1 MRVKSLKSLK
11 GGLVI
16 LGMIFLLLILW
27 SSNLATGSIGQSV
40 SGPNWIQF
48 RPGEEKVP
56 QINVIQSDFD
66 RVEFDVKV
74 LGMWSEELQ
83 TKGGVFNQLSIPE
96 YGITNVIGEPELPVI
111 RKMVQIPY
119 GAEVS
124 VEVMSS
130 EVSERSLEELGIKNR
145 IIPVQPPIPK
155 IEGAWEKAEFVIHE
169 DFYQT
174 DQFFPT
180 QLVRKGE
187 IGIIR
192 GHRFVAVEVY
202 PVSYNPKSGRVKL
215 YSNIKIRVNLVGSDQ
230 STTEGMLA
238 RYASPPFEELCQDL
252 FINYSTYA
260 DLLKGLPPLPIGYLI
275 IVHDNFQSQV
285 TPLADWKT
293 KKGFDVTVAT
303 TTQTGTT
310 TTSIKNYISQAY
322 NNWSIPPTYVLF
334 FGDVGFI
341 PTYTG
346 TASGTATDLY
356 YVKMDGDA
364 FADIGRG
371 RLPVRTAIEATD
383 MVNKLLYYED
393 PTLTDLEWMKHE
405 CFIASYDNYQI
416 SEGTHRYV
424 IQNYLLP
431 NGIIVDTLWER
442 LGANTAQ
449 ITASINA
456 GKSVVCY
463 SGHGST
469 TGWATGPYGQ
479 TDVRNLSNSD
489 EYPFVLS
496 HACLTGQFNQ
506 TECFGETWVKV
517 PNKGG
522 IAFWGAS
529 NYTYWD
535 EDDILE
541 KRMFQAAFAETCYS
555 IVSMTDKA
563 LWHLYNYYSGG
574 GLSLYYL
581 DAYNLLGDPSV
592 DLWTYIAD
600 SLFVDYPASIPQ
612 GSNTVTVTVQKFGSV
627 PVYGALVC
635 LYKEG
640 EVFETGYT
648 NINGEV
654 TLYPSPTTMSNIDVT
669 VTAHNCLPY
678 RGFMSVTSRIGDA
691 NNDGKIDVAD
701 VILLINY
708 LFIGGPPPDP
718 WVNGDVDCNGE
729 INSEDVV
736 FLINYLFQK
745 GPSPCT

>member
-1 MRVKSLKSLK
+1 MKVKSFKRLK
-11 GGLVI
+11 GRAAI
-16 LGMIFLLLILW
+16 LGVAFLLLVLGP
-27 SSNLATGSIGQSV
+27 SHSQAESIG
-40 SGPNWIQF
+40 NWIQF
-48 RPGEEKVP
+48 LSGNAKAPEIE
-56 QINVIQSDFD
+56 VIESNFNQVVF
-66 RVEFDVKV
+66 EVKV
-74 LGMWSEELQ
+74 FGMWSEELE

-96 YGITNVIGEPELPVI
+96 YGITNVIGEPKLPVI

-119 GAEVS
+119 GAEVG
-124 VEVMSS
+124 VEVIASQ
-130 EVSERSLEELGIKNR
+130 VSEKSLEDLGITHR

-174 DQFFPT
+174 DQFSPT
-180 QLVRKGE
+180 QVAKIGE

-192 GHRFVAVEVY
+192 GHRFVMVEVY

-215 YSNIKIRVNLVGSDQ
+215 YSDIRIRVNLTGSDRT
-230 STTEGMLA
+230 TTENMLS
-238 RYASPPFEELCQDL
+238 RYASAPFEELCQDL

-260 DLLKGLPPLPIGYLI
+260 DLLKGLPTLPIGYLI
-275 IVHDNFQSQV
+275 SVHDNFQSQV

-293 KKGFDVTVAT
+293 KKGFHVTVAT

-310 TTSIKNYISQAY
+310 TASIKNYIQDAY
-322 NNWSIPPTYVLF
+322 NNWPIPPTYVLF
-334 FGDVGFI
+334 FGDVDFI

-356 YVKMDGDA
+356 YVKMDEDA
-364 FADIGRG
+364 FADIGRA
-371 RLPVRTAIEATD
+371 RLPARTITEATD
-383 MVNKLLYYED
+383 MVNKLLYYEN
-393 PTLTDLEWMKHE
+393 PTPTDLEWMRHE

-424 IQNYLLP
+424 IQNYLLR

-496 HACLTGQFNQ
+496 HACLTGSFNQ

-541 KRMFQAAFAETCYS
+541 KRMFQAAFVETCYS

-563 LWHLYNYYSGG
+563 LWYLYDYYGGG
-574 GLSLYYL
+574 GLSQYYL
-581 DAYNLLGDPSV
+581 DAYNVLGEPSV
-592 DLWTYIAD
+592 DLWTNVAD
-600 SLFVDYPASIPQ
+600 SLSVGYPASIFQ
-612 GSNTVTVTVQKFGSV
+612 GSNTVTITVQKSGSV
-627 PVYGALVC
+627 SVYGALVC
-635 LYKEG
+635 LYKQG

-648 NINGEV
+648 DINGEV
-654 TLYPSPTTMSNIDVT
+654 TLYPSPVTLGDVNVT
-669 VTAHNCLPY
+669 VTAHNCLPHQGVMNV
-678 RGFMSVTSRIGDA
+678 RSRAGDA
-691 NNDGKIDVAD
+691 NNDGKINVAD
-701 VILLINY
+701 VIFLINY
-708 LFIGGPPPDP
+708 LFIAGPTPDP
-718 WVNGDVDCNGE
+718 WAQGDVNCDTL
-729 INSEDVV
+729 INSGDVV
-736 FLINYLFQK
+736 YLINYLFQN
-745 GPSPCT
+745 GPSPC

>member
-1 MRVKSLKSLK
+1 MKVFSFKSPK
-11 GGLVI
+11 GWFVI
-16 LGMIFLLLILW
+16 LGMVFLLLALMPP
-27 SSNLATGSIGQSV
+27 SLQAG
-40 SGPNWIQF
+40 SGPRWIQLM
-48 RPGEEKVP
+48 PGEEKNP
-56 QINVIQSDFD
+56 QLSVTQSNFD
-66 RVEFDVKV
+66 RVEFEVKV
-74 LGMWSEELQ
+74 LGMWSEELE
-83 TKGGVFNQLSIPE
+83 TKGGVFSQLSIPE
-96 YGITNVIGEPELPVI
+96 YGITNVIGEPKLPVI

-119 GAEVS
+119 GAEVN
-124 VEVMSS
+124 VEVISS
-130 EVSERSLEELGIKNR
+130 EVSEKSLSEWGITHR
-145 IIPVQPPIPK
+145 ILPVQPPIPK

-169 DFYQT
+169 DLYQT
-174 DQFFPT
+174 DQFSPT
-180 QLVRKGE
+180 QVAKTGE

-192 GHRFVAVEVY
+192 GHRFAMVEVY
-202 PVSYNPKSGRVKL
+202 PVSYNPKSGRLKL
-215 YSNIKIRVNLVGSDQ
+215 YSDIRIRVNLTGSDK
-230 STTEGMLA
+230 STTESMLS

-260 DLLKGLPPLPIGYLI
+260 DLLKGLPALPLGYLI
-275 IVHDNFQSQV
+275 IVHNDFQTQV
-285 TPLADWKT
+285 APLAEWKT
-293 KKGFDVTVAT
+293 KKGYHVTVAN

-310 TTSIKNYISQAY
+310 TTSIKSYIQNAY

-364 FADIGRG
+364 FADIFRA
-371 RLPVRTAIEATD
+371 RLPVRSTTEGTD
-383 MVNKLLYYED
+383 MVNKILYYENPTSTD
-393 PTLTDLEWMKHE
+393 PEWMRHDL
-405 CFIASYDNYQI
+405 FIASYDNYQI

-431 NGIIVDTLWER
+431 NGDIIDSLWER
-442 LGANTAQ
+442 LGISTAM
-449 ITASINA
+449 ITSSVTA
-456 GKSVVCY
+456 GKGIVCY

-469 TGWATGPYGQ
+469 TGWASGSYSQ
-479 TDVRNLSNSD
+479 SDVRSLTNAD
-489 EYPFVLS
+489 KYPFVLS

-541 KRMFQAAFAETCYS
+541 KRMFQAAFVETCYS
-555 IVSMTDKA
+555 VVSMTDKA
-563 LWHLYNYYSGG
+563 LWYLYNYYGGG

-581 DAYNLLGDPSV
+581 DAYNVLGDPSV
-592 DLWTYIAD
+592 DLWTYVAD
-600 SLFVDYPASIPQ
+600 SLFVNYPASIPQ
-612 GSNTVTVTVQKFGSV
+612 GSNTVTVTVQKSGPV
-627 PVYGALVC
+627 PAYGALVC

-654 TLYPSPTTMSNIDVT
+654 TLYPSPAAMGNIDVT
-669 VTAHNCLPY
+669 VTDHNCLPHQ
-678 RGFMSVTSRIGDA
+678 GLMSVTSRVGDA
-691 NNDGKIDVAD
+691 NNDGNIDVAD
-701 VILLINY
+701 MVFILNY

-718 WVNGDVDCNGE
+718 LINGDVDCDGV
-729 INSEDVV
+729 IDGGDVV
-736 FLINYLFQK
+736 FLMNYLFQK